1 LLHRLTGQN
10 DIVVGIPAAGQSLL
24 EAESLVGHCVNF
36 LPLRT
41 SSEGDPSVAAMLTQ
55 VRGTLLDAYD
65 HQNYTYGSLVQKL
78 GLRRDPSRL
87 PLVEVQF
94 NLERVGT
101 ALAYPGL
108 HVDVDPCPKSFVNF
122 DLFLNIVES

>member
-1 LLHRLTGQN
+1 M
-10 DIVVGIPAAGQSLL
+10 GIPAAGQSLV

-36 LPLRT
+36 LPVRT
-41 SSEGDPSVAAMLTQ
+41 SFEGDPQATTLLTQ
-55 VRGTLLDAYD
+55 VRGALLDAYD

-101 ALAYPGL
+101 GL
-108 HVDVDPCPKSFVNF
+108 DISGIDRCRSIHARRVS
-122 DLFLNIVES
+122 